1 LENYIKIRPLAER
14 KSERFGAR
22 SFFFLNGMV
31 TGDLY
36 FDHKDKMPK
45 NKIIIS
51 NKRKNKI
58 FFE

>member
-1 LENYIKIRPLAER
+1 LTER